1 MLRWTIF
8 LFTLAAWAGSMALVY
23 RHTRPE
29 PVTESIAGANEA
41 FLVLFDE
48 DAELERTW
56 RIFADF
62 REKPQ
67 AKSDAKP
74 AGIKWNGRDQVGLSE
89 IGRINTELK
98 RKSDSMVE
106 QQTRL
111 QLRIPPEA
119 RSAMLEALGM
129 VNVNIGCN
137 YSYETGLDL
146 LSIKADSSLGF
157 NIEVFGIRDGGM
169 LNVRQIVLQRR
180 TKLME
185 TAEKIEIGSR
195 AAPSVELSP
204 FQRQA
209 KIEEGYEW
217 NFAMIDLNTM
227 FSSVADNAKPQV
239 KSVRA
244 KVMGRVTIEHEGR
257 EIPVFEVATPDRSA
271 VAWYSADGNVIK
283 QAFHFANAVDVMLV
297 RVNTKLSERTVRTRK
312 SDLKR

>member
-23 RHTRPE
+23 KHTRPD
-29 PVTESIAGANEA
+29 PVKETILGANEA

-48 DAELERTW
+48 DVELERTW

-67 AKSDAKP
+67 AQPGAKAP
-74 AGIKWNGRDQVGLSE
+74 GIKWTGRDQQGLSE

-106 QQTRL
+106 QQTNL
-111 QLRIPPEA
+111 QLRIPGEA

-129 VNVNIGCN
+129 VTVRIGCN

-146 LSIKADSSLGF
+146 LSIKAESSLGF
-157 NIEVFGIRDGGM
+157 NVEVFGIRDGGM
-169 LNVRQIVLQRR
+169 LNVRQIVSQRR
-180 TKLME
+180 QKLLE
-185 TAEKIEIGSR
+185 NAEKIEIGSR

-204 FQRQA
+204 FQRQP
-209 KIEEGYEW
+209 KIREGYEW
-217 NFAMIDLNTM
+217 DFAMVDVNTL
-227 FSSVADNAKPQV
+227 FTNVADNAKPQV

-244 KVMGRVTIEHEGR
+244 KVMGRVSIEHEGQT
-257 EIPVFEVATPDRSA
+257 IPVFEVATPDRSA

-297 RVNTKLSERTVRTRK
+297 RVNNKPATRTQRPRK
-312 SDLKR
+312 